1 MRPLFALPMLLM
13 ACGPDSDRDGD
24 GLTQL
29 EEEQLGTDPR
39 EADTDGDGL
48 DDGAEVELGSDPL
61 DPDTDGDG
69 LSDGDEM
76 DLGADPTRE
85 DTDGDGL
92 SDAEEVELGT
102 DPAQADTDGDGYTDW
117 EEHQAG
123 SDPKLA
129 DDVIYWCGWP
139 WSPDKDSLDDPGF
152 TTDITVGGLLP
163 RMEDLR
169 DQCGDEVD
177 TYDFAGHGHMVVV
190 QTTTATI
197 SSGSPSNG
205 IAQWLATGDDSHEY
219 ETDYPAVRRHL
230 DQGSLYW
237 LTMVST
243 DDLEDLRDWD
253 EAFPN
258 PHVAVLADE
267 DRLMAKWIDSE
278 GSGSTTN
285 YNLFAL
291 VDEDMVILAH
301 GKSWDVLRKA
311 QELLEPAHSE

>member
-1 MRPLFALPMLLM
+1 MRLLALPLLLL

-24 GLTQL
+24 GLTKL
-29 EEEQLGTDPR
+29 EEEQLGTDPG

-69 LSDGDEM
+69 LSDGEEV

-92 SDAEEVELGT
+92 SDPEEADLGT
-102 DPAQADTDGDGYTDW
+102 DPGQSDTDGDGYTDW

-123 SDPKLA
+123 TDPKRDTDL
-129 DDVIYWCGWP
+129 IYDCGWP
-139 WSPDKDSLDDPGF
+139 FNAYKEDLDNPGF
-152 TTDITVGGLLP
+152 TTPLAVGGMLP
-163 RMEDLR
+163 RMQDVR
-169 DQCGDEVD
+169 DQCNDDVD
-177 TYDFAGHGHMVVV
+177 TYDFAGQGHLVIV

-219 ETDYPAVRRHL
+219 ETDYPAVRRYL
-230 DQGSLYW
+230 DQGSLHW
-237 LTMVST
+237 LTMMST
-243 DDLEDLRDWD
+243 DDLEDLQDWA
-253 EAFPN
+253 EAFPHDN
-258 PHVAVLADE
+258 VGVLADE
-267 DRLMAKWIDSE
+267 DKLMGKWIDTE

-285 YNLFAL
+285 YNLFVL
-291 VDEDMVILAH
+291 LDEDMVILAH
-301 GKSWDVLRKA
+301 GKSWDVLRVA
-311 QELLEPAHSE
+311 QDLLEPAR